1 MPPGTRGSI
10 ELICGCMF
18 SGKSERL
25 IARAESAQREGRRVA
40 GFKHASDDRYDVG
53 QIASHSGRT
62 CPARPVH
69 HPEEIEGLVGDAELV
84 LIDEAQFF
92 GPEIVEVCRRLAA
105 DGRTVVLAGLDRD
118 SWGEPFG
125 PMPALAEIAD
135 HVVRT
140 QGVCS
145 QCGRPADYT
154 QRISP
159 VGGINMVGG
168 PGAYEARCREHFQA
182 PPAALRR

>member
-1 MPPGTRGSI
+1 MPAGTPGSI

-25 IARAESAQREGRRVA
+25 IARAEAARQEGRRVI
-40 GFKHASDDRYDVG
+40 GFKHASDDRYDAG
-53 QIASHSGRT
+53 HIASHNGRT

-69 HPEEIEGLVGDAELV
+69 QAEEIAAQAGDAELV

-92 GPEIVEVCRRLAA
+92 GPEIVDVCRRLAA
-105 DGRTVVLAGLDRD
+105 DGRSVILAGLDRD

-125 PMPALAEIAD
+125 PMPALAAIAD
-135 HVVRT
+135 QVVRT
-140 QGVCS
+140 QGICS
-145 QCGRPADYT
+145 QCGRPADHT
-154 QRISP
+154 QRVSP

-168 PGAYEARCREHFQA
+168 PGAYEARCSEHFQA